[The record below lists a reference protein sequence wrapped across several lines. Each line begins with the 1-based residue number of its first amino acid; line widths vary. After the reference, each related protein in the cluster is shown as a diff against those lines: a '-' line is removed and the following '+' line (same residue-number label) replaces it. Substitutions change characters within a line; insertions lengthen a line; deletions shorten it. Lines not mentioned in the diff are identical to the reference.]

1 MKLEAIKNKAWLLQI
16 ILDVNPQQALS
27 TSNLAFLQ
35 ASQRLSTIALGKR
48 LPFTIC
54 SAIAGCRD
62 AGAVVGNS
70 TLTVKRTDNESGTG
84 YEMSFSLNN
93 GNPKGCTGLQHAQR
107 AGTAAQTQGRYQDV
121 QAQSVATALG
131 AGDSNISETA
141 SVRLSKA

>member
-1 MKLEAIKNKAWLLQI
+1 MSDIQRSR
-16 ILDVNPQQALS
+16 S
-27 TSNLAFLQ
+27 TSPEVWVTTWAFQ
-35 ASQRLSTIALGKR
+35 PYIPCPITAAKR
-48 LPFTIC
+48 LPPTIS
-54 SAIAGCRD
+54 SAITGGRD
-62 AGAVVGNS
+62 ADAVVGNS
-70 TLTVKRTDNESGTG
+70 TLTVKRTDNESGTDCD
-84 YEMSFSLNN
+84 MRFRSNN